1 MTDFQSFHLP
11 ESVSGTQSD
20 VELGRGMIRAW
31 RTDGVFRAVMNETQN
46 KKSEDAF
53 AASRR
58 FFEMPMASK
67 TRYSNDLTYS
77 GYTASGEEVTAGER
91 DYPEVFTIC
100 KDIPADDARAQAN
113 WPCHGPVP
121 WPDAAYRASM
131 RAYMEEL
138 GSVGD
143 KLLQL
148 IALGLGLNG
157 MDALTALTR
166 DGWHHLR
173 ALRYPAA
180 DGESTR
186 GLGSHTD
193 YGLIVMTNED
203 DVGGLSIR
211 PPVEGEKR
219 NRNWLAGESTAGMY
233 EKEGGWIFCEPKPNV
248 LTVLAGDILQFI
260 TNNSI
265 LATMHKVALNTRERF
280 SMAYF
285 HEPNFGS
292 SIVPLAGPSADPSTN
307 PPGEE
312 RLFYGEHFTHMFMRC
327 YPDGAATRRIVEE
340 NRLSVLADLK
350 NKVLG

>member
-1 MTDFQSFHLP
+1 MTDFESFHLP

-31 RTDGVFRAVMNETQN
+31 RTNGVFRIIMNGIQRE
-46 KKSEDAF
+46 KSEDAF

-58 FFEMPMASK
+58 FFDMPMASK
-67 TRYSNDLTYS
+67 TRYTNDLTYS
-77 GYTASGEEVTAGER
+77 GYTASGEEVTAGEA

-100 KDIPADDARAQAN
+100 KDIPADDARVRAH
-113 WPCHGPVP
+113 WPCHGPVL

-143 KLLQL
+143 RLLQL
-148 IALGLGLNG
+148 IALGLELNN
-157 MDALTALTR
+157 MDALTALTQ

-180 DGESTR
+180 DGGSTR

-193 YGLIVMTNED
+193 YGLIVITNED

-211 PPVEGEKR
+211 PPVEGEKS

-233 EKEGGWIFCEPKPNV
+233 ENDPGWIFVEPQPGV
-248 LTVLAGDILQFI
+248 LTVLAGDILQLI
-260 TNNSI
+260 TNNHV
-265 LATMHKVALNTRERF
+265 LATQHKVALNTRERF

-292 SIVPLAGPSADPSTN
+292 SIVPLACPSSAPSAN

-312 RLFYGEHFTHMFMRC
+312 PLFYGEHFTGMFMRC
-327 YPDGAATRRIVEE
+327 YPDGAATRRIVAE

-350 NKVLG
+350 KVLG